1 MISNTMFLNLPALIA
16 FFLTDELW
24 GQNLAWL
31 HQISNIATAL
41 AYYFVSLL
49 IIYIIHQR
57 KDISFTPFLWLL
69 ACFLI
74 GCGTSYVIG
83 WESISHPD
91 SLLWGYWDGLT
102 AIIALISAI
111 GMLFTV
117 SQILNFPSSQ
127 QLQDINEKLNQEI
140 SQFQLLDQKIRSLN
154 AQLEKKIEERTSE
167 LKQVNQRLT
176 AEIEERKQ
184 IASTLDR
191 QVQLEQLISYFSH
204 RFINVAPAELD
215 STIDEALNSIS
226 EFVGIDRSYLFLFRK
241 HNDKFQVAQKWS
253 KVLCPLKKGIYKPYD
268 KLTET
273 ALSEPPLTASI
284 TVPKFSNLSDWGEKI
299 ESKLPWI
306 MTNIKGNIIVNL
318 PKIDSLPLEAAQDRW
333 YLKTNNIKSLL
344 IVPMFYGAAV
354 KGILALEA
362 VNQEIIW
369 TERDIQ
375 LLKLTGEIISGAVER
390 CRQATELANRTEQ
403 LEASNQELEKFA
415 YIVSHDLS
423 EPLRSISG
431 FSYLLQEEYESQLD
445 REAQEY
451 LEFINDGSARMQ
463 QLIEDLLAFS
473 RVGSQNLILTLIDC
487 EQVIQEVISNLQA
500 AIIENKV
507 EIYYDKL
514 PKIMAD
520 RTKFVQLWQNLIANA
535 IKFRNPHLRPQINI
549 SATQKSQELVFTIQD
564 NGIGI
569 ESKYTEEIFAV
580 FRRLHNRKQYSGT
593 GIGLAICRRIV
604 ELHGGRISVKSSLG
618 KGATF
623 YICLPIR
630 SQNSA

>member
-1 MISNTMFLNLPALIA
+1 MFLNLPALII

-24 GQNLAWL
+24 GHNLTWL
-31 HQISNIATAL
+31 YGVSNIAIAL

-57 KDISFTPFLWLL
+57 KDISCTPFLWLL
-69 ACFLI
+69 AGFLI
-74 GCGTSYVIG
+74 NCGTSYVVG
-83 WESISHPD
+83 LENISHPN
-91 SLLWGYWDGLT
+91 SPVWEYWAGLT
-102 AIIALISAI
+102 AIVALIAAV

-117 SQILNFPSSQ
+117 PQILNFPSSQ
-127 QLQDINEKLNQEI
+127 QLQDINEKLNREI

-215 STIDEALNSIS
+215 STIDEALNSIG
-226 EFVGIDRSYLFLFRK
+226 EFVGVDRSCLFLFRK

-253 KVLCPLKKGIYKPYD
+253 KVFCSCCKEGIHKPYG
-268 KLTET
+268 KLTGI
-273 ALSEPPLTASI
+273 ALSEPALTTSMI
-284 TVPKFSNLSDWGEKI
+284 VTEFSNLSDWDEEI

-306 MTNIKGNIIVNL
+306 TTNIKSNIIVNL
-318 PKIDSLPLEAAQDRW
+318 PKIDSLPPEAKQDRW

-344 IVPMFYGAAV
+344 IVPMFYGTGV

-362 VNQEIIW
+362 VNQEHAW

-390 CRQATELANRTEQ
+390 CRQASELVNRTEQ

-431 FSYLLQEEYESQLD
+431 FSYLLQEEYDSQLD
-445 REAQEY
+445 KEAQEY
-451 LEFINDGSARMQ
+451 LEFINDGAARMQ
-463 QLIEDLLAFS
+463 QLIKDLLAFS
-473 RVGSQNLILTLIDC
+473 RVGSQNLVLTSIDC

-507 EIYYDKL
+507 EIHYDKL

-520 RTKFVQLWQNLIANA
+520 RTQFAQLWQNLIANA
-535 IKFRNPHLRPQINI
+535 IKFRNPGLRPEIHI

-569 ESKYTEEIFAV
+569 ETQYTEEIFSV
-580 FRRLHNRKQYSGT
+580 FRRLHNRQQYSGT

-604 ELHGGRISVKSSLG
+604 ELHGGRIWVKSTVG
-618 KGATF
+618 KGSTF
-623 YICLPIR
+623 YIFLPII
-630 SQNSA
+630 QQQGV